1 MADLSEYKELEGIT
15 FPEDVKRLMQAFA
28 DAWTECRADDCRSC
42 EYRRK
47 EKYSLLLCLSERY
60 ARKVLEAGV
69 APVRRGHWKDKMNPR
84 WPYSHDE
91 CSECGWW
98 NTRNAKCYDTG
109 EKKGHSLNYCPNCG
123 AKMECGDHE
132 QN

>member
-28 DAWTECRADDCRSC
+28 DAWTECRADDCTRC

-69 APVRRGHWKDKMNPR
+69 APVRRGKWKEAGNFDIGFWR
-84 WPYSHDE
+84 CSH
-91 CSECGWW
+91 CGFLSEAIAAP
-98 NTRNAKCYDTG
+98 NLY
-109 EKKGHSLNYCPNCG
+109 NYCPNCG
-123 AKMECGDHE
+123 AKMEGEEHE
-132 QN
+132 